1 MGRGLGIVAAV
12 LVATSL
18 LLASRNQLPA
28 APVLVLVIA
37 ALGLGLWWLADR
49 AGRHGRRPIAAPI
62 EALLLIGAVIAAIGL
77 FWLAFGWLD

>member
-1 MGRGLGIVAAV
+1 MGRGLAIVAAV

-28 APVLVLVIA
+28 APVLVMVIA

-49 AGRHGRRPIAAPI
+49 AGRHDGHPVAAPV
-62 EALLLIGAVIAAIGL
+62 EALLLIGAVVGAIGV